1 MGKKLPAKKEQKF
14 RDILKE
20 TRENSRFDQN
30 DQYIQHGTTTVK
42 THCINVAQT
51 AYFMSHRL
59 HIKVHERDLIR
70 GALLHDYFL
79 YDWHDKC
86 IKNSIHGFTHPG
98 KALKEA
104 SKDFELTKIEKDMI
118 RSHMFPLTVR
128 PPKYREGVLL
138 CIADKLCALQE
149 TIGGR

>member
-1 MGKKLPAKKEQKF
+1 MWKKLPAKKEQKF